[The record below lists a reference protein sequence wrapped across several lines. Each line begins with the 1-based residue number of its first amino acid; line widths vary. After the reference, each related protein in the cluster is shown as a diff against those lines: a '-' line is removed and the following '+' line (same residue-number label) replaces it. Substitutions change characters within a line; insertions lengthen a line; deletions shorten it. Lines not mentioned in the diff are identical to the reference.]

1 MPKPN
6 WRDLALL
13 AGITLAGLALR
24 LAVWRWREFQPLG
37 GDEQEY
43 LQQALTLLR
52 EHQYV
57 ELRLMRPPLY
67 TLFLAASILAVD
79 SLVHQLRLVQALISA
94 ATVPL
99 VYLLTQEVAGW
110 GKWRSPQ
117 RAALLAATLCALNYT
132 LAANAT
138 ELLTETLFMFGLTTS
153 LWLLLRAGR
162 SATWPLASLAGFAV
176 GTLCLVRSVGLPL
189 LPLGVVWLLLKSQ
202 ATSHKL
208 KATSLPFLCAALLV
222 IAPWTA
228 RNALSYGGLII
239 IDTTG
244 AENLW
249 LDNDPAGRE
258 AVKAQ
263 LYALGEDRLL
273 RQQVAS
279 RQGVAVLLAD
289 PGRFA
294 AKAWGELLKLF
305 ALEQSDD
312 LRARRAIW
320 VAPAELWT
328 RLILGDALWLVL
340 LLAGSY
346 GLAQSALVA
355 HHSNGARLYV
365 RAPLVGARKGHPYIP
380 QIYRGE
386 PLVPRTFATDDHKSN
401 NHRRRVLGSR
411 LSALG
416 SRLSALGCSPAWLL
430 TPWVLYV
437 LLTTLLFHVE
447 LRYRLPLYP
456 ALLPYAALVLVG
468 GASHIGWRTRLATLA
483 PLLGLT
489 LTLLHAPYPALVW
502 QLGWKHWH
510 LARAEAALNTG
521 ELALAQGEAAA
532 ALALEPT
539 SALAQVALARAALV
553 TGDQQGAL
561 ALLDAAITAVPDHP
575 QAHVLRGAV
584 RRALGDLAGARADL
598 AYETASRQ
606 DLQRWLWAHPAMPA
620 PTRLALGDGLDL
632 GFVAGVHAVRE
643 SETGFRWTT
652 AQAELRLTPPAGAHE
667 LVLRLAS
674 GQPTDTPPVQVAVW
688 VGGEHLGTVPA
699 TVGWAEVSVPLPTP
713 TTGGD
718 LVVTLRV
725 PTFTPRQFERAS
737 PDGRILGVQVAWVAG
752 R

>member
-79 SLVHQLRLVQALISA
+79 SLVQQLRLVQALISA

-99 VYLLTQEVAGW
+99 VYLLTQEVAGQ

-117 RAALLAATLCALNYT
+117 RAALLAAALCALNYT

-138 ELLTETLFMFGLTTS
+138 ELLTETLFMLGLTTT
-153 LWLLLRAGR
+153 LWLLLRASR
-162 SATWPLASLAGFAV
+162 SATWPLASLAGLAA
-176 GTLCLVRSVGLPL
+176 GALCLVRSVGLPL
-189 LPLGVVWLLLKSQ
+189 LPLGAVWLLFKPQ
-202 ATSHKL
+202 GTSHNL
-208 KATSLPFLCAALLV
+208 KAKSLPFLCAALLV
-222 IAPWTA
+222 ILPWTA
-228 RNALSYGGLII
+228 RNALIYGGLII

-289 PGRFA
+289 PGRFM
-294 AKAWGELLKLF
+294 AKAWGESLKLF

-328 RLILGDALWLVL
+328 RLILGDALWLML
-340 LLAGSY
+340 LLVGSY
-346 GLAQSALVA
+346 GLAQSAFVP
-355 HHSNGARLYV
+355 HSLA
-365 RAPLVGARKGHPYIP
+365 AS
-380 QIYRGE
+380 
-386 PLVPRTFATDDHKSN
+386 DHKRN
-401 NHRRRVLGSR
+401 DHRRRAIGSR
-411 LSALG
+411 LLIMA
-416 SRLSALGCSPAWLL
+416 RSPAWLL
-430 TPWVLYV
+430 APWALYV

-456 ALLPYAALVLVG
+456 ALLPYTALVLVG
-468 GASHIGWRTRLATLA
+468 GASHIGWRARLATVA
-483 PLLGLT
+483 PLLGLS
-489 LTLLHAPYPALVW
+489 LTLLHAPYPALAW

-510 LARAEAALNTG
+510 LAQAEAALRTG

-532 ALALEPT
+532 ALTLDPA
-539 SALAQVALARAALV
+539 SALAQVALARAALI

-561 ALLDAAITAVPDHP
+561 ALLDAAIAAVPDHP

-598 AYETASRQ
+598 AYESASRQ
-606 DLQRWLWAHPAMPA
+606 DLQRWLWAYPAMPA
-620 PTRLALGDGLDL
+620 PARLALGDGLDL

-643 SETGFRWTT
+643 GETGLRWTT
-652 AQAELRLTPPAGAHE
+652 AQADLRLTPPAGAHE

-674 GQPTDTPPVQVAVW
+674 GQPTGTPPVPVAVW
-688 VGGEHLGTVPA
+688 LDGEPLGTVAA
-699 TVGWAEVSVPLPTP
+699 TVGWAEVTVPLPTP

-737 PDGRILGVQVAWVAG
+737 PDGRILGVQVAWVAA

>member
-1 MPKPN
+1 M
-6 WRDLALL
+6 
-13 AGITLAGLALR
+13 R

-79 SLVHQLRLVQALISA
+79 SLVQQLRLVQALISA

-99 VYLLTQEVAGW
+99 VYLLTQEVAGQ

-138 ELLTETLFMFGLTTS
+138 ELLTETLFMLGLTTT

-162 SATWPLASLAGFAV
+162 GTTWPLASLAGLAA
-176 GTLCLVRSVGLPL
+176 GALCLVRSVGLPL
-189 LPLGVVWLLLKSQ
+189 LPLGAVWLLINPQ
-202 ATSHKL
+202 ATSHNL
-208 KATSLPFLCAALLV
+208 KAKSLPFLCAALLV
-222 IAPWTA
+222 ILPWTA

-258 AVKAQ
+258 AVKAH
-263 LYALGEDRLL
+263 LYALGADRLL

-294 AKAWGELLKLF
+294 AKAWGEARKLF

-328 RLILGDALWLVL
+328 RLLLGDALWLVL

-346 GLAQSALVA
+346 GLTYNTFVPHTL
-355 HHSNGARLYV
+355 
-365 RAPLVGARKGHPYIP
+365 APY
-380 QIYRGE
+380 
-386 PLVPRTFATDDHKSN
+386 DHKRN
-401 NHRRRVLGSR
+401 DHKRRAIGYWLLAMAS
-411 LSALG
+411 
-416 SRLSALGCSPAWLL
+416 SPAWLL
-430 TPWVLYV
+430 APWALYV

-468 GASHIGWRTRLATLA
+468 GASRSGWRARLATLA
-483 PLLGLT
+483 PLLGLS
-489 LTLLHAPYPALVW
+489 LTLLHAPYPALAW

-510 LARAEAALNTG
+510 LARAEAALKTG

-532 ALALEPT
+532 ALTLDPA

-553 TGDQQGAL
+553 TGDRQGAL
-561 ALLDAAITAVPDHP
+561 AILDAAIAAVPDHP
-575 QAHVLRGAV
+575 QARVLRGAV

-606 DLQRWLWAHPAMPA
+606 DLQRWLWAYPAMPA
-620 PTRLALGDGLDL
+620 PARLALGDGLDL

-643 SETGFRWTT
+643 GETGFRWTT
-652 AQAELRLTPPAGAHE
+652 AQADLRLTPPAGAHA

-674 GQPTDTPPVQVAVW
+674 GQPTGTPPVPVAVW
-688 VGGEHLGTVPA
+688 VGGEPVGTIPA
-699 TVGWAEVSVPLPTP
+699 TVGWAELTVPLPTP

-725 PTFTPRQFERAS
+725 PTFTPRQFDRAS
-737 PDGRILGVQVAWVAG
+737 PDGRSLGVQVAWVVG
-752 R
+752 Q